1 MKPDLQIGTTASGE
15 VDVTLDMRP
24 AFNGTVVHDVCSTWD
39 LVRHMETAARA
50 VLAPNL
56 EPHEEGIGSQVSI
69 DHVAPA
75 PVGCTLHVEARAEAL
90 SDSTLVCAIEVR
102 TGETVVATG
111 TQTQRIFP
119 RDVIDD
125 IMRRA
130 KTSSESS
137 DQ

>member
-1 MKPDLQIGTTASGE
+1 MTDKIGVIGTPGKW
-15 VDVTLDMRP
+15 
-24 AFNGTVVHDVCSTWD
+24 ST
-39 LVRHMETAARA
+39 
-50 VLAPNL
+50 
-56 EPHEEGIGSQVSI
+56 
-69 DHVAPA
+69 
-75 PVGCTLHVEARAEAL
+75 EAL
-90 SDSTLVCAIEVR
+90 ADAIEAR